1 MMQGIVLTSDASSL
15 SSLQYMYS
23 YFLSS
28 ITITILLT
36 VSRPAEDM
44 CKYFNT
50 SNFMGLENHL
60 VYWGNMV
67 IFSAGMALSYL
78 YYSKTSDFVP
88 NPTPSITFQNGYN
101 HTTKSSTIVFLCQN
115 IINIFLGVHIYRSGP
130 WKEPFYKNKAF
141 TIVVVVN
148 ILLLIPMYFTTKYLS
163 FMDVQPIGVNE
174 AGVVLAIMMG
184 SAAVSFVYNKIL

>member
-1 MMQGIVLTSDASSL
+1 
-15 SSLQYMYS
+15 MYS

-50 SNFMGLENHL
+50 SNFMGLEHHL

-78 YYSKTSDFVP
+78 YYSNTSDFVP
-88 NPTPSITFQNGYN
+88 NPTPSITF
-101 HTTKSSTIVFLCQN
+101 
-115 IINIFLGVHIYRSGP
+115 
-130 WKEPFYKNKAF
+130 
-141 TIVVVVN
+141 
-148 ILLLIPMYFTTKYLS
+148 
-163 FMDVQPIGVNE
+163 
-174 AGVVLAIMMG
+174 
-184 SAAVSFVYNKIL
+184 